1 MAKSFFLLLSTFFFS
16 FSIAQAENISV
27 GGIVYLL
34 SDKSLTAE
42 VGPSENGYQDAVS
55 IPSTVTYNGSTYTVT
70 AIGEKAFAKCS
81 SLSSISIPSSISRI
95 GKDAFEGCDGL
106 AAVHITDISA
116 WCALEFSDNESNP
129 LVCAHQLYLNGILVE
144 HLVVPAQASA
154 VGQRAFTGCSS
165 LKSVTFSQGIVS
177 IGDYAFS
184 NCSNLSVLSFPAS
197 LQSIGA
203 GGFSFC
209 GNISS
214 IQVPANLRSVGSGA
228 FYGCS
233 GLTAVHIADLAAW
246 CNLQFV
252 DSKSNPLVN
261 AGRLYLNGTEVT
273 DLTIP
278 AGITK
283 VGDYVFSDCVGITS
297 LVLPEGVTSVG
308 DGAFSGCVG
317 LTSLTFPKSLTSVGK
332 EAFMFCNG
340 LTEVTFPHSVLS
352 VGKDAFSG
360 CIELKAVHTKDLRS
374 WCQTDFANY
383 NANPLFYAQHLY
395 DNGQE
400 ITALRVPEGTTS
412 IGNHAFVGYALLET
426 VEFASSVTSIG
437 NGAFSGCAAL
447 SPTIV
452 LSQQLVHI
460 GEKTFADCTG
470 LYYMTLPASLVTI
483 DRDAFIGC
491 RNMKTVCCLAEI
503 VPETHVDAFDHSF
516 VGQMSLHVPDGCVN
530 YYLREAPWNKFAQVV
545 PYEAQSNPIIQ
556 SPASIDVQLQADQV
570 CIQGLSAG
578 QQVRLYSLQGRLLA
592 AAVAE
597 SSSLCIPVA
606 ALSPQVIVLDVAGL
620 FRKTFILR

>member
-1 MAKSFFLLLSTFFFS
+1 MAKSFLLLLSTFFFS
-16 FSIAQAENISV
+16 FSIARAESVSV
-27 GGIVYLL
+27 GGMVYLL

-42 VGPSENGYQDAVS
+42 VSPSENGYQDAVS
-55 IPSTVTYNGSTYTVT
+55 IPSAIAYNGSTYTVT

-81 SLSSISIPSSISRI
+81 SLRSISIPSSVSRI
-95 GKDAFEGCDGL
+95 GKDAFSGCNGLEG
-106 AAVHITDISA
+106 VYISDMA
-116 WCALEFSDNESNP
+116 SWCTLEFSNYDSNP
-129 LVCAHQLYLNGILVE
+129 LAYAHQLYLNGTLVE
-144 HLVVPAQASA
+144 HLVVPSHISA
-154 VGQRAFTGCSS
+154 VAQRAFSGCHS
-165 LKSVTFSQGIVS
+165 LKSVTISQGVVS

-184 NCSNLSVLSFPAS
+184 SCSNLSVLSLPAS

-209 GNISS
+209 GGISS
-214 IQVPANLRSVGSGA
+214 IQVPASLRSVGSGA

-246 CNLQFV
+246 CNLQFA

-273 DLTIP
+273 ELTIP
-278 AGITK
+278 AGITT

-297 LVLPEGVTSVG
+297 LLLPEGVTSVG

-317 LTSLTFPKSLTSVGK
+317 LTSLTFPKSLTSVGE

-340 LTEVTFPHSVLS
+340 LAEVTFPHSVLS

-360 CIELKAVHTKDLRS
+360 CVELKAIHTADVMS
-374 WCQTDFANY
+374 WCQSDFANY

-395 DNGQE
+395 ANGQE
-400 ITALRVPEGTTS
+400 VTSLLVPEGTTS
-412 IGNHAFVGYALLET
+412 IGNHAFVGYALLHA

-437 NGAFSGCAAL
+437 DGAFSGCVAL

-452 LSQQLVHI
+452 LPQQLVHI
-460 GEKTFADCTG
+460 GKKAFADCTG
-470 LYYMTLPASLVTI
+470 LYYMTLPASLVTL
-483 DRDAFIGC
+483 DEEAFVGC

-516 VGQMSLHVPDGCVN
+516 IGQMSLHVPDGCVN
-530 YYLREAPWNKFAQVV
+530 YYLREAPWNRFAQVV

-556 SPASIDVQLQADQV
+556 RPASIGVQLQPGQV
-570 CIQGLSAG
+570 CIQGLAAG

-597 SSSLCIPVA
+597 CSSLCIPVA
-606 ALSPQVIVLDVAGL
+606 ASSPQIIVLDVAGL